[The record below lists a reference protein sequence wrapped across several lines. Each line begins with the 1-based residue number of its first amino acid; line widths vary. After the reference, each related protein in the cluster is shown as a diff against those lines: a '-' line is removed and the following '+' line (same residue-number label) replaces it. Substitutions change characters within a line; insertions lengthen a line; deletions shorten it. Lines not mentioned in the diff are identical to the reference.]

1 MEGTKAMATRQ
12 GNAASQ
18 GSPVRRAPSTT
29 QGPRSLMRILG
40 LLDAIARDPAGLTL
54 ARLNVVIGAPKS
66 SLLMLLRPLVA
77 GGYLVHEGGRYS
89 LGSAAFQLAT
99 TIQAAGGLPRMMR
112 PWLEKISALTGES
125 VFLAVLDEDAG
136 ISEYIDGVQSS
147 QAVRYW
153 VEVGARRELYAG
165 SAGKVFLAYKSKAWR
180 ERYLNSVEF
189 IPKTPKTIMN
199 KAELKR
205 QVERVQRDGYA
216 VSRGEAIDGAA
227 GMAAPVFD
235 RKGAV
240 IAAIVVGA
248 PDDRFGR
255 EMDRYRSVLLE
266 ICTRV
271 SEQMV

>member
-1 MEGTKAMATRQ
+1 MATRQ
-12 GNAASQ
+12 GRAASQ
-18 GSPVRRAPSTT
+18 GAPSTS

-40 LLDAIARDPAGLTL
+40 LLDAIAKEPAGLTL
-54 ARLNVVIGAPKS
+54 ARLNVLIGAPKS

-89 LGSAAFQLAT
+89 LGGAAFQLAS

-112 PWLEKISALTGES
+112 PWLEKICALTGES

-136 ISEYIDGVQSS
+136 ISEYIDGVQSP

-153 VEVGARRELYAG
+153 VDVGARRELYAG

-189 IPKTPKTIMN
+189 TQKTPKTIMN

-205 QVERVQRDGYA
+205 QIERVQRDGYA

-255 EMDRYRSVLLE
+255 EMDRYRSVLLD
-266 ICTRV
+266 ICARLTA
-271 SEQMV
+271 EAE